1 MSKTNK
7 EIVQSF
13 FDQVVNQKRID
24 LWDEYISK
32 DYVSHAA
39 PYIGM
44 GLSTHTSSD
53 KITVTSVAPGS
64 PADGKLR
71 VGDEIIRVED
81 EYNVWHTFKQ
91 LKTAVMGLGQ
101 TGTTIK
107 VQVRRGEQIFDYEIT
122 RGLIEGFDITFELAR
137 ENLRTFLMDDYPD
150 VKVTVKQIIGEGD
163 IVACYS
169 ESQGT
174 NSDFNRQSIWP
185 ESTFYRL
192 SEGKIVEEWY
202 VADYVGSLKQLG
214 YDIKAPEA

>member
-1 MSKTNK
+1 
-7 EIVQSF
+7 
-13 FDQVVNQKRID
+13 
-24 LWDEYISK
+24 
-32 DYVSHAA
+32 
-39 PYIGM
+39 M
-44 GLSTHTSSD
+44 GLSTHTSSE

-81 EYNVWHTFKQ
+81 EYNVWDTFKQ

-107 VQVRRGEQIFDYEIT
+107 VRVQRGEGTFDYEIT
-122 RGLIEGFDITFELAR
+122 RGFIEGFDIPYELAQ

-150 VKVTVKQIIGEGD
+150 MKVTVKHIIGEGD
-163 IVACYS
+163 MVACYT

-185 ESTFYRL
+185 ESVFYRL
-192 SEGKIVEEWY
+192 SEGKIVEEWF
-202 VADYVGSLKQLG
+202 VADYVSALKQLG
-214 YDIKAPEA
+214 YNIKAPEA

>member
-7 EIVQSF
+7 EIVQSYL
-13 FDQVVNQKRID
+13 DQVVNQKRID

-32 DYVSHAA
+32 DFVSHAA

-44 GLSTHTSSD
+44 GLTANPSSGKLLITS
-53 KITVTSVAPGS
+53 IAANS
-64 PADGKLR
+64 PSDGKLQI
-71 VGDEIIRVED
+71 GDEIIRVED
-81 EYNVWHTFKQ
+81 DYNVWDTFKQ

-107 VQVRRGEQIFDYEIT
+107 VRVRRGEHTFDYEIT
-122 RGLIEGFDITFELAR
+122 RGFIEGYDIPYELYQ
-137 ENLRTFLMDDYPD
+137 ENLRTFLMDEYPD
-150 VKVTVKQIIGEGD
+150 VKVTVKKIIGEGD
-163 IVACYS
+163 MVACYS

-185 ESTFYRL
+185 ESGFYRL

-214 YDIKAPEA
+214 YDIKAPEV